1 MTHQNRRVSDSPTS
15 SSESCYISESAHNY
29 LQLHLH
35 DTLSQTAT
43 TMSNDGSLHH
53 LCARLLLVALSF
65 GSAAGWSVSAIG
77 EQLDLDLH
85 VPPHDSSPGAGA
97 DKPTCLPPQYPT
109 KLSVCPETECVICYT
124 TGQAGET
131 VFNTTCSFAAEVS
144 ECALYGPIRRG
155 VFAVRDEPRNP
166 NILPMPPAALTGPFS
181 YDTLA
186 GQISVEQREQC
197 LCDNNPGAHG
207 TLP

>member
-1 MTHQNRRVSDSPTS
+1 MTHQNRRVSDRRHLGD
-15 SSESCYISESAHNY
+15 ISESAHNHP
-29 LQLHLH
+29 QLHLH

-65 GSAAGWSVSAIG
+65 GSAAGWSVSAVG
-77 EQLDLDLH
+77 EQYLDLDIH
-85 VPPHDSSPGAGA
+85 VPPHNSSPGAGTGA
-97 DKPTCLPPQYPT
+97 PTCLPPQYPT

-144 ECALYGPIRRG
+144 GCAFYGP
-155 VFAVRDEPRNP
+155 VRSCLLFVMSLE
-166 NILPMPPAALTGPFS
+166 
-181 YDTLA
+181 TL
-186 GQISVEQREQC
+186 STDRPLFV
-197 LCDNNPGAHG
+197 
-207 TLP
+207 